1 MAFNSLSYLGFL
13 VAVVLLYWI
22 LPLGL
27 RRVLVYVASVAFYAS
42 WNVIFLWLPLAV
54 AGVVFVCG
62 RFIQANSATARKW
75 LWIGIGILLALL
87 AVFKY
92 SAFLLSNLAG
102 LWVALNSTS
111 FSAASSFV
119 FPVGISFYTFEAI
132 AYLMD
137 VRQGRVKMPDF
148 VDLCL
153 FFFFWPNILS
163 GPIVRA
169 RELMPQLRFNR
180 KFEPKYAF
188 EGADRI
194 VWGLVQ
200 KNVIANVLGIWVD
213 RGFGAPSAALST
225 IDSWSLAV
233 AFGLEIYF
241 DFAGYTNLAIG
252 TARLIGVT
260 LPENFRYPYHAVS
273 PADFWN
279 RWHVTLSRWIRDY
292 LFFPINAKW
301 RGAPLPLYVS
311 LIGVM
316 ALVGLWH
323 GAGWGFLLWGTMHGV
338 YLSAYRAYETAR
350 GEGGSAGKDSGGS
363 WKAVWQ
369 IATLVAVVV
378 AWVPFRAPSLA
389 KAGSI
394 FGAMFGRLSW
404 RPEYG
409 ALFYVVTL
417 TVALFCAVEPLL
429 TGALAEVDEESGAR
443 GLSMFRIVVRPVAY
457 LVGLILFLLFDQNYS
472 QFIYSQF

>member
-13 VAVVLLYWI
+13 LAVVILYWI
-22 LPLGL
+22 LPARL
-27 RRVLVYVASVAFYAS
+27 RRVLVFAASVAFYAS
-42 WNVIFLWLPLAV
+42 WNVVFLWLPVVV

-62 RFIQANSATARKW
+62 KFIQTKPATAKRW
-75 LWIGIGILLALL
+75 LRTGVGLLLALL
-87 AVFKY
+87 GVFKY
-92 SAFLLSNLAG
+92 SGFVMANLG
-102 LWVALNSTS
+102 ELWVTLKSSS
-111 FSAASSFV
+111 FTRASSFA
-119 FPVGISFYTFEAI
+119 FPVGISFYTFEGI
-132 AYLMD
+132 AYLID
-137 VRQGRVKMPDF
+137 VRQGRVKVPGF
-148 VDLCL
+148 IDLCL

-169 RELMPQLRFNR
+169 RELMPQLKFDKAFAPRF
-180 KFEPKYAF
+180 AF

-213 RGFGAPSAALST
+213 RGFGAHSTAALST
-225 IDSWSLAV
+225 IDGWFVAI
-233 AFGLEIYF
+233 AFGLQIYF

-252 TARLIGVT
+252 TARLIGVS
-260 LPENFRYPYHAVS
+260 LPENFRYPYHAAS

-279 RWHVTLSRWIRDY
+279 RWHMTLSRWIRDY

-301 RGAPLPLYVS
+301 KGALLPFCAS
-311 LIGVM
+311 LVGVM

-338 YLSAYRAYETAR
+338 YLAAHRAYETLR
-350 GEGGSAGKDSGGS
+350 GERASGAGSGGAAAA
-363 WKAVWQ
+363 WRVATQ
-369 IATLVAVVV
+369 IAIVV

-389 KAGSI
+389 KAASVL
-394 FGAMFGRLSW
+394 GAMLTRFSW
-404 RPEYG
+404 RAEYG

-417 TVALFCAVEPLL
+417 AVAALCAIEPYAV
-429 TGALAEVDEESGAR
+429 GALAEADEESGAH
-443 GLSMFRIVVRPVAY
+443 GLSMFRIAVRPVAY
-457 LVGLILFLLFDQNYS
+457 LVGLTLFLLFDQNYS